1 MKRIQRLNEDES
13 SVARK
18 LIFLQ
23 YLIEENVEGVMT
35 ERSIHHLCLNMMMNC
50 DKARKCENAVKQYL
64 VYKFK

>member
-18 LIFLQ
+18 LFFLQ

-35 ERSIHHLCLNMMMNC
+35 EISIHHLCLNVMMNC
-50 DKARKCENAVKQYL
+50 DKARKCKNAVNQYL